1 MCLHVGSGGGISGM
15 TAAQG
20 IRKLQREHAELQREN
35 QRHTVARANF
45 GGALLAEERR
55 PREFSASRGS
65 ALLASG
71 TFSVRFCLLASQ
83 ARGTGS

>member
-1 MCLHVGSGGGISGM
+1 MQLQCVWCEAAVCLHVGSGGGISGM

-45 GGALLAEERR
+45 GGALLGRAPPAGVFR
-55 PREFSASRGS
+55 
-65 ALLASG
+65 
-71 TFSVRFCLLASQ
+71 V
-83 ARGTGS
+83 AR